1 MTELDIGDRNLKVHW
16 DVVLRKALTIR
27 LLTHC
32 TAIIRMPGCCLFLMQ
47 GIPCH
52 PVTVMVGAGDVPA
65 SPSHAGGTRRH
76 TCQTNK
82 LAVPVQLI
90 SLSRLAVICEVELDT
105 QALVTLMPLHEA
117 QGMQLHP
124 ATTSQ

>member
-1 MTELDIGDRNLKVHW
+1 MLPCPDARYY
-16 DVVLRKALTIR
+16 
-27 LLTHC
+27 
-32 TAIIRMPGCCLFLMQ
+32 MQ
-47 GIPCH
+47 PSH
-52 PVTVMVGAGDVPA
+52 SATGDVPA
-65 SPSHAGGTRRH
+65 SPSYAGGTRRH

-82 LAVPVQLI
+82 LAIPVQLI

>member
-1 MTELDIGDRNLKVHW
+1 MDRNLKVHW
-16 DVVLRKALTIR
+16 DDVMGKALTIR

-47 GIPCH
+47 GITCH
-52 PVTVMVGAGDVPA
+52 PVTAMLAGDGPA

-82 LAVPVQLI
+82 LAIPVQLI
-90 SLSRLAVICEVELDT
+90 SLSRLAVICEVKLDT
-105 QALVTLMPLHEA
+105 QALVALMTLHEA
-117 QGMQLHP
+117 QRMQLHP